1 MTNVRRKM
9 DGNFVKAVG
18 DVGECSKIIDLW
30 MAANEPAF
38 ASRKIFGFQSQGV
51 ESV

>member
-1 MTNVRRKM
+1 MTNVRLKM
-9 DGNFVKAVG
+9 DGSFVKAVG
-18 DVGECSKIIDLW
+18 DVGESSKIIDLW
-30 MAANEPAF
+30 MTANQSAF